1 VRNPVDLLLF
11 LLVKFLLAVTIVEEK
26 NVVFML

>member
-1 VRNPVDLLLF
+1 VDLLLF